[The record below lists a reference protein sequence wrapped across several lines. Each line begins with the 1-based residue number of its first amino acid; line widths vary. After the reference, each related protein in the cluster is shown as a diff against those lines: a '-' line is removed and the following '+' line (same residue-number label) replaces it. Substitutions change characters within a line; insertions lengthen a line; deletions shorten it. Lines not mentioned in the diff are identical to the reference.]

1 MWIAS
6 SLRLVGLRAHVRSW
20 IRDEAVAIRHLHFR
34 QSLRIHDVVVANDGV
49 EIQDVGR
56 DRIDLGWFQETR
68 FVERH
73 RAIDVVPQRR
83 GIWPEAADGLEGP
96 RGCKSSL
103 PANENRAHVA
113 LRLWPVTSRTLCGE
127 HLASGCDSTRT
138 FRQARA
144 IRRYRRAEF
153 ANFLWAG
160 RPSDGERRGLRR
172 ERSRCRQHREHRED
186 DRATPPHWSPSRPR
200 GLSRI
205 SFR

>member
-20 IRDEAVAIRHLHFR
+20 IRDEAVAIRHLHFG

-49 EIQDVGR
+49 EVQDIGR

-96 RGCKSSL
+96 RCSKSSL
-103 PANENRAHVA
+103 PANEDRAHVA
-113 LRLWPVTSRTLCGE
+113 LRLGPLTPRPWAANPPRSAATG
-127 HLASGCDSTRT
+127 TRPS
-138 FRQARA
+138 
-144 IRRYRRAEF
+144 
-153 ANFLWAG
+153 G
-160 RPSDGERRGLRR
+160 RPV
-172 ERSRCRQHREHRED
+172 
-186 DRATPPHWSPSRPR
+186 PSGAIAEPR
-200 GLSRI
+200 SRI
-205 SFR
+205 SSRVGGRPTPNAGDCAASGAVAASIVSVA